1 MTLFRRVFED
11 NPPMG
16 KEGIEKCNGEN
27 FHTLQIKLRGYL
39 MKKNLWHITK
49 SSPTDARGNN
59 AQMQKDEQALGV
71 IITSLHDNYIH
82 FINECEHAPDA
93 WEILEKNVGAKAKQ
107 IKIGLKKQY

>member
-1 MTLFRRVFED
+1 
-11 NPPMG
+11 MG
-16 KEGIEKCNGEN
+16 KEGIDKFNGDN
-27 FHTLQIKLRGYL
+27 FHTWKIKLRGYL

-82 FINECEHAPDA
+82 FINECEHSHDA
-93 WEILEKNVGAKAKQ
+93 WEILEKIFGYSSKTISNPY
-107 IKIGLKKQY
+107 KKQLVAM